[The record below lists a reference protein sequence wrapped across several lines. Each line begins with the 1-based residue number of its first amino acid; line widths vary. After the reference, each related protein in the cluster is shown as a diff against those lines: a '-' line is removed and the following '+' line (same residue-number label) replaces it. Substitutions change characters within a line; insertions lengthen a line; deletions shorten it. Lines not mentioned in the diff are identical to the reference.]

1 MKNKILVAAIATML
15 STTVNADTVLGI
27 YIGGSIWQAEN
38 SGTFG
43 QTSEQ
48 NSFEFDDETNGSF
61 YAALEHPLP
70 FIPNVKI
77 SSTNLK
83 AEGEGTLDIAFD
95 GVTGEATTEFDT
107 NYIDYTLYYE
117 LFDNDLFSLDFGL
130 TARDIDADIVVAS
143 GSEEGD
149 ISVSGVIPML
159 YLATEIGLPATSFNI
174 FANGNFLAVDDNT
187 VHDVQIGI
195 GYELLDNIAVD
206 VDITLGYRSVQLEL
220 DDLDDFTSNLEFE
233 GVFLGAVVHF

>member
-1 MKNKILVAAIATML
+1 MKKRILAAAVATML
-15 STTVNADTVLGI
+15 STTVYADTILGV
-27 YIGGSIWQAEN
+27 YLGGSVWQTN
-38 SGTFG
+38 TSGSFG
-43 QTSEQ
+43 ESSQQ
-48 NSFEFDDETNGSF
+48 NSFSFDDETNGSF

-70 FIPNVKI
+70 FIPNIKI
-77 SSTNLK
+77 SRTDLT

-107 NYIDYTLYYE
+107 NYTDYTLYYE
-117 LFDNDLFSLDFGL
+117 LFDNDLISIDFGL
-130 TARDIDADIVVAS
+130 TARDIDADIAVAS
-143 GSEEGD
+143 GSDEGELN
-149 ISVSGVIPML
+149 VSGIIPML

-174 FANGNFLAVDDNT
+174 FANGNFLAIDDNT

-206 VDITLGYRSVQLEL
+206 VDITLGYRSVRLEL
-220 DDLDDFTSNLEFE
+220 DDLDDFTSDLEFE